1 MYRVMVIFEGIDE
14 WKKVETGYEASDID
28 EADRIRNQL
37 LDRNPGMNFV
47 VFGDEKREETYA
59 DQLHREYG
67 WPRKIRTGG
76 YDAYLKDAQ
85 PLIRTEPPL
94 PIYRFPGGER
104 VVPDWN
110 APYVEVLKD

>member
-1 MYRVMVIFEGIDE
+1 MYRVMVIFEGINE

-28 EADRIRNQL
+28 EADRIRNKL
-37 LDRNPGMNFV
+37 LGRNPGMNFV

-59 DQLHREYG
+59 DQLHKKYG
-67 WPRKIRTGG
+67 WPRKIRCGG
-76 YDAYLKDAQ
+76 YDAYLKDIQ

-94 PIYRFPGGER
+94 PIYRFPGGDR